1 MARLTQVQRERAIAM
16 LQCNRSISEIA
27 RTFGCTRATVY
38 ALQRRFQQTG
48 VTTDTQRSGRPRV
61 TTPREDRHI
70 RLSHLRNRFLTA
82 TVTAAN
88 MQRRQISAQTVR
100 RRLRGFGL
108 CCRRPYRG
116 PILERRHRQ
125 ARLQWARQHLN
136 WRRVDWN
143 NVIFS
148 DESRYQL
155 LRADGRARVY
165 RRRGE
170 RYADPCVN
178 EVDRFGLGSVMVWGG
193 ICGGRKTRLRV
204 INGNLTA
211 QRYIDQVLQPEVVP
225 FIRQNGRGLVFQ
237 HDNARPHTARLTQ
250 DFLRRNNVQVLPWPS
265 RSPDMSPIE
274 HLWDEL
280 DRRVRKNLHPRTLP
294 ALARAL
300 EREWQNIPANVV
312 QRYVD
317 SMRRRLQ
324 AMIAANGGH
333 TRY

>member
-1 MARLTQVQRERAIAM
+1 
-16 LQCNRSISEIA
+16 
-27 RTFGCTRATVY
+27 
-38 ALQRRFQQTG
+38 
-48 VTTDTQRSGRPRV
+48 
-61 TTPREDRHI
+61 
-70 RLSHLRNRFLTA
+70 
-82 TVTAAN
+82 
-88 MQRRQISAQTVR
+88 
-100 RRLRGFGL
+100 
-108 CCRRPYRG
+108 
-116 PILERRHRQ
+116 
-125 ARLQWARQHLN
+125 
-136 WRRVDWN
+136 
-143 NVIFS
+143 
-148 DESRYQL
+148 
-155 LRADGRARVY
+155 
-165 RRRGE
+165 
-170 RYADPCVN
+170 
-178 EVDRFGLGSVMVWGG
+178 MVWGG

-211 QRYIDQVLQPEVVP
+211 QRYIEQVMEPEVVP